1 MQTAHEPVYHYT
13 TGDRFQCI
21 VAAGEIRP
29 AFQNVEPPEVPAVWL
44 STASWWE
51 HSATKGVIENG
62 RRREAT
68 LDELVRICGCLVRIQ
83 VDPHQV
89 ALIDFSRLRE
99 ELRIPRPIFA
109 RLLTAGRA
117 MGSRPQLWSA
127 VAAPVPASAFLRVEV
142 AYETNPPRWLRL

>member
-1 MQTAHEPVYHYT
+1 MQTAHAPVFHYT
-13 TGDRFQCI
+13 TGDRFQGI

-44 STASWWE
+44 SSAALWE

-68 LDELVRICGCLVRIQ
+68 LDELVRICGCLVRVQ
-83 VDPHQV
+83 VDPNRV
-89 ALIDFSRLRE
+89 ALIGFSRLRE
-99 ELRIPRPIFA
+99 ELQIPRQTFA

-117 MGSRPQLWSA
+117 MGSRPQLWRA
-127 VAAPVPASAFLRVEV
+127 VAAPVPASAFLRVEF
-142 AYETNPPRWLRL
+142 AHETNPPRWLRL